1 MKKITNN
8 VGLGK
13 VTMLLDAVIAV
24 CIIISVVLL
33 IRFDKVNVRL
43 QNTKPV
49 YEAYVK
55 DSLRLEQVIG
65 DCQKKITNA
74 ELQKATLT
82 LKIDSLKTSYK
93 AIEKDRKVEK
103 KVKDDLQNAIKF
115 DEDQYKSFVTSI
127 TTDSTMAVLA
137 GDTLKMARAAN
148 SELLATY
155 AQLDQDAKSPRM
167 AYNVMIIITIILF
180 ILKVVSFAFWS
191 YKNMNNV
198 HSVSPW
204 MSKSSKPYWAIL
216 GWCIPVYNL
225 IKPCSVFSELWD
237 ETKYILKDKGIVAQD
252 DDDNQM
258 EFIGLWWGLHLF
270 AKCILPLVVG
280 GLMVCFNYWFLPI
293 SGTDFLNM
301 GVFFGVKGF
310 FLNLNHTFVA
320 ILVIIA
326 WLLYMCYEIYM
337 VNSYNKMNKMLVDN
351 ESKLN

>member
-13 VTMLLDAVIAV
+13 LTMLLDAVIAV

-33 IRFDKVNVRL
+33 IRFDKVNVQY

-49 YEAYVK
+49 YDTYVQ

-65 DCQKKITNA
+65 DCQKKMDNA
-74 ELQKATLT
+74 EVQKEILT
-82 LKIDSLKTSYK
+82 AKIDSLKAEYK
-93 AIEKDRKVEK
+93 IIEKDRKVEK

-115 DEDQYKSFVTSI
+115 DEDQYNSFVTAI
-127 TTDSTMAVLA
+127 TEDSTMQTLA
-137 GDTLKMARAAN
+137 ADTLKMSRIAN
-148 SELLATY
+148 ADLINTY
-155 AQLDQDAKSPRM
+155 TQLEQDSKGPRM
-167 AYNVMIIITIILF
+167 AYNVMIIITILLLIG
-180 ILKVVSFAFWS
+180 KVVFFALWSF
-191 YKNMNNV
+191 KNMKNV
-198 HSVSPW
+198 HAVSPW
-204 MSKSSKPYWAIL
+204 MEKSTKPIWAIL

-225 IKPCSVFSELWD
+225 MKPCSVFSEIWD
-237 ETKYILKDKGIVAQD
+237 ETKYILKDKEIAND
-252 DDDNQM
+252 DDENQM

-293 SGTDFLNM
+293 AGTDFLNM
-301 GVFFGVKGF
+301 GVFFGIRGF

-320 ILVIIA
+320 ILVILA
-326 WLLYMCYEIYM
+326 WLLYMGYEIYM

-351 ESKLN
+351 ESKL

>member
-13 VTMLLDAVIAV
+13 LTMLLDAVIAV

-33 IRFDKVNVRL
+33 IRFDKVNVQY

-49 YEAYVK
+49 YDAYVQ

-65 DCQKKITNA
+65 DCQKKINNA
-74 ELQKATLT
+74 EEQKGILT
-82 LKIDSLKTSYK
+82 VKIDSLKAEYK
-93 AIEKDRKVEK
+93 VVEKDRKVEK

-115 DEDQYKSFVTSI
+115 DEDQYNSFVTAI
-127 TTDSTMAVLA
+127 TEDSTTQVLA
-137 GDTLKMARAAN
+137 SDTLKMSRVAN
-148 SELLATY
+148 ADMINTY
-155 AQLDQDAKSPRM
+155 TQLEQNSKSPRM
-167 AYNVMIIITIILF
+167 AYNVMIIITILLF
-180 ILKVVSFAFWS
+180 IAKVVFFAYWSF
-191 YKNMNNV
+191 KNMKNV
-198 HSVSPW
+198 HAVSPW
-204 MSKSSKPYWAIL
+204 MEKSTKPIWAIL

-225 IKPCSVFSELWD
+225 MKPCSVFSEMWD
-237 ETKYILKDKGIVAQD
+237 ETKYILKSKEIAND

-293 SGTDFLNM
+293 AGTDFLNM
-301 GVFFGVKGF
+301 GVFFGIRGF

-320 ILVIIA
+320 ILVILA
-326 WLLYMCYEIYM
+326 WLLYMGYEIYM
-337 VNSYNKMNKMLVDN
+337 VNSYNKMNQMLVDN
-351 ESKLN
+351 ESKL